1 MRKDILVVA
10 IAGLLSQ
17 GSCAQTPPPL
27 PAVPV
32 LTASGAVVAATDTV
46 SAVRQQAVEVVL
58 QRIAGR
64 ENELAGDVFENVRVL
79 RDVPAK
85 RFVEMMNDGFG
96 RGLGVGCAFCHVPGK
111 WASDERPNKNTARN
125 MVLMVNRLNLD
136 LRTMPNLP
144 DASPKVGC
152 ITCHRMAMKPL
163 LIEAPPADR

>member
-1 MRKDILVVA
+1 MRKEALLVA
-10 IAGLLSQ
+10 IAALWMQPG
-17 GSCAQTPPPL
+17 CTQTPPA
-27 PAVPV
+27 PAPPIPV
-32 LTASGAVVAATDTV
+32 STASGAVVVATDTV

-85 RFVEMMNDGFG
+85 RFVEIMNDGFG
-96 RGLGVGCAFCHVPGK
+96 HGLGVGCAFCHVPGK

-144 DASPKVGC
+144 DASPRVGC
-152 ITCHRMAMKPL
+152 ITCHRMAAKPL
-163 LIEAPPADR
+163 IVESSR